1 MKKARHGGGPHY
13 QQQGGE
19 PMLKEDRPLPD
30 EAQGFIEFLSMTG
43 PGDSPARRLIENQ
56 GRAAINSCSSLAL
69 FWGSNTLT

>member
-1 MKKARHGGGPHY
+1 
-13 QQQGGE
+13 
-19 PMLKEDRPLPD
+19 MLKEDRPLPD